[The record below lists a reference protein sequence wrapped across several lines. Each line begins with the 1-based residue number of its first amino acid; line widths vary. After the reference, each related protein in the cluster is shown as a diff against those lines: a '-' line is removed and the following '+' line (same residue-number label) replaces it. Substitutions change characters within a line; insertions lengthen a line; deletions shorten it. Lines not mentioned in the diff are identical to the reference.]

1 MTTDARKRAAENRP
15 AHGGYP
21 DRPVDVDATRAMDER
36 SDCCACHGV
45 LKAKILA
52 VAENLRRVHPSE
64 VTPIGIAIELE
75 ATVGGRARLDLLRDR
90 LSNGDNS

>member
-1 MTTDARKRAAENRP
+1 MTTTDARKRAAENQQ
-15 AHGGYP
+15 
-21 DRPVDVDATRAMDER
+21 RPVEGPTTRAMDER

-45 LKAKILA
+45 LKAKILS

-75 ATVGGRARLDLLRDR
+75 ATVSGRDRLDLLRDR
-90 LSNGDNS
+90 LSNGADS